1 LNIAAAT
8 TQMALSSEQIQLD
21 SPNSVTGQLH
31 TLQAFPDLEKK
42 WRALESDSDCSF
54 FLSWSWIGTWL
65 NQARNSCQLH
75 VYESVCD
82 GDLVAL
88 AIIGIDRVT
97 RRRIIRSQTVTLNEA
112 PDLTLNMFIEYNG
125 ILTKRGYEQ
134 QAWQQFLQDLC
145 SELPGWDE
153 IRLTNIPESLINEQL
168 ARKLDLHLV
177 MEAQNSAWI
186 AALADITDVDSI
198 INKLGKSRR
207 WQLRRSIREYQK
219 EGPLVIDAA
228 RNTGEALEYFEA
240 MGVLHSQRWRKSGK
254 AGAYARPKW
263 VDFHRSLIRNAFDLN
278 EIQML
283 RIRCGDRDI
292 GYIYNF
298 IWRGTV
304 LVLQTG
310 FACEDRNILRPGY
323 VSHLLAI
330 QLNASL
336 GASHY
341 DFMIGDSE
349 YKSVL
354 GQASS
359 PQISVRL
366 QRKRMRFSLE
376 QLAQSAFNMM
386 RR

>member
-1 LNIAAAT
+1 
-8 TQMALSSEQIQLD
+8 MALSSEQIQLD

-134 QAWQQFLQDLC
+134 QVWQQFLQDLC

-153 IRLTNIPESLINEQL
+153 IRLTNIPESLIDEQL

-186 AALADITDVDSI
+186 AALA
-198 INKLGKSRR
+198 
-207 WQLRRSIREYQK
+207 
-219 EGPLVIDAA
+219 
-228 RNTGEALEYFEA
+228 
-240 MGVLHSQRWRKSGK
+240 
-254 AGAYARPKW
+254 
-263 VDFHRSLIRNAFDLN
+263 
-278 EIQML
+278 
-283 RIRCGDRDI
+283 
-292 GYIYNF
+292 
-298 IWRGTV
+298 
-304 LVLQTG
+304 
-310 FACEDRNILRPGY
+310 
-323 VSHLLAI
+323 
-330 QLNASL
+330 
-336 GASHY
+336 
-341 DFMIGDSE
+341 
-349 YKSVL
+349 
-354 GQASS
+354 
-359 PQISVRL
+359 
-366 QRKRMRFSLE
+366 
-376 QLAQSAFNMM
+376 
-386 RR
+386 